1 MLTLHPKKKKNQQQ
15 ENKNCWHKMPRNGI
29 SKCIADLAQCGRKSP
44 EAENEA
50 ENTVFSEP

>member
-1 MLTLHPKKKKNQQQ
+1 
-15 ENKNCWHKMPRNGI
+15 MPRNGI

-44 EAENEA
+44 EAENEEA